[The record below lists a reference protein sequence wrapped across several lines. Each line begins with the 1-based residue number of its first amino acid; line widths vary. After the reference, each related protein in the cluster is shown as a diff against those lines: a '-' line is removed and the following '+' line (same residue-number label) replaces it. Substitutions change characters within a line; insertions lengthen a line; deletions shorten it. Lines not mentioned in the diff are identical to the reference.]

1 MNLGIKNK
9 NVLITGASQN
19 IGRSIALNMA
29 REGCNIAICARNKE
43 KLNDVVFKMKQYSG
57 KYHSINLDLQ
67 KIATQTQK
75 NCFKFDTSNKLK
87 LFFTSIILSKK
98 DPQPRVL
105 GLHVLR

>member
-1 MNLGIKNK
+1 MIFL
-9 NVLITGASQN
+9 S
-19 IGRSIALNMA
+19 
-29 REGCNIAICARNKE
+29 
-43 KLNDVVFKMKQYSG
+43 
-57 KYHSINLDLQ
+57 DLQ